1 MLVLGAP
8 EEIGEENLFIK
19 NTQLAASTLE
29 AYGAANARIA
39 ADKTAALVEKQPRN
53 EE

>member
-8 EEIGEENLFIK
+8 EEIGEENLFVK
-19 NTQLAASTLE
+19 KPQLGAWTLE

-39 ADKTAALVEKQPRN
+39 ADKASALVEKQPRN

>member
-1 MLVLGAP
+1 MRVLGAL
-8 EEIGEENLFIK
+8 EEIGEECLFIK
-19 NTQLAASTLE
+19 KPHLDASTLE

-39 ADKTAALVEKQPRN
+39 ADKTSALVEKQPRN